1 MRLSGF
7 DKLNSTFWE
16 LQHEIALLSE
26 NVQKIQNQNG
36 TTSEVVKQLQQALSK
51 LPSSLK
57 PNITENDQGSAK
69 ENAPAEKQDT
79 PIEISEDILNS
90 ELTEDAIYTP
100 APRTDPYLSERL
112 NLCQK
117 NNQSYQHSCQEMA
130 RLLGQMAANEGTSD
144 YQNKI
149 DLYQRKIRNA

>member
-1 MRLSGF
+1 M
-7 DKLNSTFWE
+7 
-16 LQHEIALLSE
+16 
-26 NVQKIQNQNG
+26 
-36 TTSEVVKQLQQALSK
+36 
-51 LPSSLK
+51 PSSLK

-79 PIEISEDILNS
+79 PIEISEDIQNS

-112 NLCQK
+112 NRCQ
-117 NNQSYQHSCQEMA
+117 NSSQSYQHSCQEMA